1 MRQARLLPNSG
12 QFNHVLCLNER
23 WIFRFPKS
31 PDAAAELAHELEIL
45 PGLAGRLPLPIPNPI
60 YSALESDRPL
70 VMGYAMLPGVPLLRE
85 TYQSLRHDESIV
97 ERLLRHY
104 PALRASLPRARLYTR
119 NYALIQAL
127 YAIRDDDPA
136 SFADGMAAYV

>member
-1 MRQARLLPNSG
+1 M
-12 QFNHVLCLNER
+12 NER

-70 VMGYAMLPGVPLLRE
+70 FMGYAMLPGVPHLRE

-97 ERLLRHY
+97 ERIATQLAGFLLALHDI
-104 PALRASLPRARLYTR
+104 PATEIGLDNRPPDSREWWRT
-119 NYALIQAL
+119 IW
-127 YAIRDDDPA
+127 RD
-136 SFADGMAAYV
+136 VRE